1 MLKNLKTTVKL
12 QIKAGSANPSPP
24 IGPALGSHGINLNEF
39 CKEFNKES
47 MLIKNIEKGDIV
59 SVVVYIYNNK
69 TYKIVLKT
77 PPTTSLIKKELN
89 LVNGSQKPKKIIV
102 GSIKKEAIEKIALIK
117 MPDLTA
123 SNKEAAVKTIIGTVR
138 SMGITIL

>member
-12 QIKAGSANPSPP
+12 QIKAGTANPSPP

-47 MLIKNIEKGDIV
+47 MLIKNIEKGDII
-59 SVVVYIYNNK
+59 SVMVYIYSDK
-69 TYKIVLKT
+69 TYKILLKT
-77 PPTTSLIKKELN
+77 PPATSLIKKELN
-89 LVNGSQKPKKIIV
+89 LVTGSQKPKKIMV
-102 GSIKKEAIEKIALIK
+102 GTIKKESIEKIALIK

-123 SNKEAAVKTIIGTVR
+123 SNKEAAMRTIIGTIR